1 MNNDKQ
7 NNENKSSKKVLIGII
22 ILLVIAVIAGIV
34 AYIMINNKEDDD
46 KTLAYTDLI
55 KEMSY
60 GNIEKVEMTVGST
73 TVKVKLK
80 GEEEEKTAIVPN
92 TESFVTL
99 VQDKVAE
106 GNEIEVIQ
114 KPRGFL
120 SEMASVIVSLL
131 PTIIMLAL
139 FIMIFK
145 MQGLGEKGKVYEDT
159 ERKTKIR
166 FDDVAGLEE
175 EKEELIE
182 IVDFLKK
189 PEKFTKMGA
198 KIPKGVLLFGKPGTG
213 KTLIAKAIAGE
224 ANVPFI
230 SMSGSEFIEMFAGL
244 GASRVRKLF
253 DKARK
258 LSPCIVF
265 IDEID
270 AIGSR
275 RTSNSGAETENNQ
288 TLNQLLVEMDGF
300 SSEETIIVLAATN
313 RPEML
318 DNALLRPGRF
328 DRQITI
334 PTPDLKGRL
343 EILKIHAKD
352 KKLSDEINLE
362 SIAEDTAGFTGAELA
377 NILNEAAIIATINK
391 HEEIEETDIEEAVKK
406 VTVGLEKKTRKYSD
420 KDKKLTAYHEAGHAI
435 VSKYLP
441 TQTDVKE
448 ISIIPRGVAG
458 GYTMYKSDDDK
469 YYISKTEMEEKLIAL
484 LGGRAAE
491 KLVLNDI
498 STGASNDIEV
508 ATKIA
513 RDMVTKYGMSDNL
526 GPIDFQGKEPYE
538 IQMFGENIGD
548 KIGQEVKLLID
559 TAYNKAINLLKEHR
573 DKLDLI
579 AETLLKQEKINESQ
593 FKELFKRSIIPGW
606 SGQRFRV

>member
-1 MNNDKQ
+1 MDK
-7 NNENKSSKKVLIGII
+7 NKKKDNKKLLISLISSLVVII
-22 ILLVIAVIAGIV
+22 ILAGV
-34 AYIMINNKEDDD
+34 AIFLMTNNKEKDD

-60 GNIEKVEMTVGST
+60 GNIEKIEMTVGST
-73 TVKVKLK
+73 SVKVKVK
-80 GEEEEKTAIVPN
+80 NVKEEKKSVVPN
-92 TESFVTL
+92 TEAFIEL
-99 VQDKVAE
+99 VQQKVAE
-106 GNEIEVIQ
+106 GNEIELIQ
-114 KPRGFL
+114 KPKSAITQISTAIL
-120 SEMASVIVSLL
+120 SLL
-131 PTIIMLAL
+131 PTIVMVAL
-139 FIMIFK
+139 FVMIFK
-145 MQGLGEKGKVYEDT
+145 MQGLGEKGQVYDDT
-159 ERKTKIR
+159 ERKTKIK
-166 FDDVAGLEE
+166 FKDVAGLDE

-189 PEKFTKMGA
+189 PEKFNKMGA
-198 KIPKGVLLFGKPGTG
+198 KIPKGVLLYGKPGTG

-224 ANVPFI
+224 ADVPFI

-253 DKARK
+253 EKARK
-258 LSPCIVF
+258 LAPCIVF

-270 AIGSR
+270 AIGAR

-318 DNALLRPGRF
+318 DKALLRPGRF

-334 PTPDLKGRL
+334 PVPDLKGRL
-343 EILKIHAKD
+343 DILKIHGED
-352 KKLSDEINLE
+352 KRISDDVNLE

-391 HEEIEETDIEEAVKK
+391 HDEIENSDIEEAVKK
-406 VTVGLEKKTRKYSD
+406 VTVGLEKKTRVYSE
-420 KDKKLTAYHEAGHAI
+420 KDKKLTAYHEAGHAV
-435 VSKYLP
+435 VSRYLP

-448 ISIIPRGVAG
+448 VSIIPRGVAG
-458 GYTMYKSDDDK
+458 GYTMYKSDEDK
-469 YYISKTEMEEKLIAL
+469 YYISKTEMKEKLVAL

-491 KLVLNDI
+491 KLVLDDI

-513 RDMVTKYGMSDNL
+513 REMVTKYGMSDNL
-526 GPIDFQGKEPYE
+526 GPIDFQGKE
-538 IQMFGENIGD
+538 QNDMFVFGENIGD
-548 KIGQEVKLLID
+548 KIGAEVKALIDEAYNNAQKLLI
-559 TAYNKAINLLKEHR
+559 EHR
-573 DKLDLI
+573 DKLDII
-579 AETLLKQEKINESQ
+579 AQTLLAKEKINEQ
-593 FKELFKRSIIPGW
+593 EFKDFFGE
-606 SGQRFRV
+606 

>member
-1 MNNDKQ
+1 MENNK
-7 NNENKSSKKVLIGII
+7 NKPKKEKIILSLSILSVLIL
-22 ILLVIAVIAGIV
+22 ILVGMMIF
-34 AYIMINNKEDDD
+34 YITKNQNSDD

-60 GNIEKVEMTVGST
+60 GNIEKIEMTVGST
-73 TVKVKLK
+73 SVKVKIK
-80 GEEEEKTAIVPN
+80 NNDTEKKAIVPN
-92 TESFVTL
+92 TQAFIEL
-99 VQDKVAE
+99 VQQKVAE
-106 GNEIEVIQ
+106 GNEIELVQ
-114 KPRGFL
+114 KPKNILTQIPTTLF
-120 SEMASVIVSLL
+120 SLL
-131 PTIIMLAL
+131 PTIIMVAL

-145 MQGLGEKGKVYEDT
+145 MQGLGEKGQVYEET
-159 ERKTKIR
+159 ERKTKIK
-166 FDDVAGLEE
+166 FKDVAGLDE
-175 EKEELIE
+175 EKEELVE
-182 IVDFLKK
+182 IVDFLKR

-198 KIPKGVLLFGKPGTG
+198 KIPKGVLLYGKPGTG

-253 DKARK
+253 EKARK

-270 AIGSR
+270 AIGAR

-318 DNALLRPGRF
+318 DKALLRPGRF

-334 PTPDLKGRL
+334 PVPDLKGRL
-343 EILKIHAKD
+343 EILKIHSED
-352 KKLSDEINLE
+352 KRLSDNVNLE

-391 HEEIEETDIEEAVKK
+391 HEEIENSDIEEAVKK
-406 VTVGLEKKTRKYSD
+406 VTVGLEKKTRVYSE
-420 KDKKLTAYHEAGHAI
+420 KDKKLTAYHEAGHAV

-441 TQTDVKE
+441 TQMDVKE
-448 ISIIPRGVAG
+448 VSIIPRGVAG
-458 GYTMYKSDDDK
+458 GYTMYKSDEDK
-469 YYISKTEMEEKLIAL
+469 YYMSRTEMQEKLIAL

-491 KLVLNDI
+491 KLVLDDI

-513 RDMVTKYGMSDNL
+513 REMVTKYGMSDNL
-526 GPIDFQGKEPYE
+526 GPIDFQGRDQNDYM
-538 IQMFGENIGD
+538 IFGENIGD
-548 KIGQEVKLLID
+548 KIGQEVKNLIDIAYNDAQKLLI
-559 TAYNKAINLLKEHR
+559 EHR
-573 DKLDLI
+573 DKLDII
-579 AETLLKQEKINESQ
+579 AQTLLKQEKINEEE
-593 FKELFKRSIIPGW
+593 FKKIFE
-606 SGQRFRV
+606 